1 MDCALGGA
9 GLIVVSPPFIALAD
23 VEKRFD
29 DRRTGR
35 TTQALAGLSLTVDEG
50 EFVCLLGPSGCG
62 KSTVLDLLAGFE
74 RPTQGRV
81 TIGGQPVGRPDPD
94 RGMVFQD
101 ATLFPWLSVLDN
113 ITFAPRLAGRPAADY
128 RARAQELIDVMGLR
142 GFERH
147 AVYELSGGM
156 RQRVAIARAWIS
168 QPLLLLM
175 DEPFG
180 ALDAQTR
187 LDMQELLLAAR
198 DRNRA
203 TVLFVTHDVEE
214 ALLLADR
221 IAIMSHRPGRIVS
234 ELVVPYP
241 RPRTY
246 EEIIGTQ
253 QFGELK
259 RSIVAMLR
267 REAPTAAALPPADHG
282 RV

>member
-1 MDCALGGA
+1 MGRALGGA
-9 GLIVVSPPFIALAD
+9 CLIVVSSPFIELAD

-29 DRRTGR
+29 DRRTRR
-35 TTQALAGLSLTVDEG
+35 TTLALAGLSLTVAEG

-74 RPTQGRV
+74 RPTRGRV
-81 TIGGQPVGRPDPD
+81 TIGGKPVGRPDPD
-94 RGMVFQD
+94 RGMVFQE

-113 ITFAPRLAGRPAADY
+113 ITFAPRLAGRPATDY
-128 RARAQELIDVMGLR
+128 RERAQSLIDVMGLR

-198 DRNRA
+198 ERNRS
-203 TVLFVTHDVEE
+203 TVLFVTHDIEE
-214 ALLLADR
+214 ALFLADR
-221 IAIMSHRPGRIVS
+221 VAIMSHRPGRIVKDI
-234 ELVVPYP
+234 VVPYP

-246 EEIIGTQ
+246 EAMIATPA
-253 QFGELK
+253 FGELK

-267 REAPTAAALPPADHG
+267 RDAAVGAPVAG
-282 RV
+282 